1 MRTAKTIL
9 HAFVAVSMVFSTVA
23 TALVAMP
30 SAAHAQSI
38 GYPTSIGFQGRLKD
52 SDGDA
57 IASGTYDFRF
67 RFFDS
72 SDATATSDY
81 IYVNDIAVTN
91 GFFSAPIPLGAD
103 IADFVNELELEV
115 GTVLSSGSGAS
126 SGGSYET
133 FSSRIVMYK
142 APYAVFTQGIQNAA
156 SDPSNTY
163 AGRIY
168 YNTTN
173 NELKVYDGSAWDTMA
188 DTLDKAYDNF
198 GSAAQIITVDDATT
212 GLEFSVE
219 AAGNMTFDLQ
229 STGDFVI
236 QDAGSTWAQFT
247 DAQAFDVDGTG
258 AISLDA
264 DAASNFNTSAGDLTL
279 NSEAGS
285 VNVIGAEVATDAIN
299 IDATAGGV
307 DIDAA
312 TASEF
317 TTAAG
322 DLTFL
327 ADTGSVIVK
336 GDEIATDAILLDADS
351 SEGSGIYFDA
361 YDASTNTSGTVTLDA
376 RTFDIN
382 LTGSSTS
389 HGLDVD
395 VSGAGAPISL
405 TTSDGDIV
413 LTAAGSTGDISI
425 SSALSDVSIETSTAS
440 KSINIGST
448 NFARTV
454 NISTGT
460 GNDSVNI
467 ANNGTGTKAVT
478 IGNNTSSSSLDLNA
492 GSGGID
498 IDTSSSGEI
507 QIDGGLTDIGGGVY
521 TVANGDNDLGVDG
534 DLEINGG
541 ATVVDLTVESGA
553 RIGTGS
559 TPDSLTALGDDTLF
573 VEGAFEVDGTARFD
587 GVITATAD
595 VDFDATGGGSADP
608 DFSVDGYALLAG
620 VLDLNG
626 SVDADITAFN
636 IDGGLTDIGGV
647 TAGTVNGDN
656 DLGVAGDFEVDG
668 VTDLDGSVDADVSA
682 FDVLSSGSFS
692 IDASGTAS
700 NVSLAS
706 DGAGDDLTFAVTGAT
721 DSSLVLSSTGTGADA
736 LSLTSSAGGTQITS
750 AGTSGDAL
758 DIHATGTVAGTALN
772 LETTDGAIEIDANGA
787 TNGDILLAATDD
799 FTLQTETNSSVINLF
814 DRAVSKTIDLGAV
827 DTDGTDTINI
837 ATEGTSADAIAIG
850 NSHAST
856 TLSLTSGPWNLSAGG
871 VLTLTPTA
879 SQTTGLIVTD
889 TDFTNA
895 LSVDANNIIG
905 TTGSINFTN
914 FQFTGADGAALLAG
928 GDFDVDASGNITDVS
943 NITSDGDLTITGGD
957 IVGSNGDGFEI
968 SATVDSTYVLELN
981 SDSTAVLTTSDSVD
995 ANTPLKIASAG
1006 TGVLTLDAGGAGALA
1021 LGSADVTSM
1030 TFTTDSNADN
1040 DFTFTGGVE
1049 FDRTAPADTNGF
1061 GAFVNFTAGN
1071 LNGAGSNSQ
1080 AGLNVLVNNTGT
1092 AGTTIDVVS
1101 GINIDSLASAKAHN
1115 ELALQIGSGWDS
1127 QIYFNDTTT
1136 NISVLDTGSITFAD
1150 QMSNV
1155 LMTISDQGTE
1165 GNVTVTGGLVA
1176 DSMTGT
1182 AGVDFAISAGAASAS
1197 NGRALDLSASDANGD
1212 TNTGGVVN
1220 LDSGDGATHSTT
1232 GAGAAAGNV
1241 NISGGD
1247 GGNASGG
1254 GNDNGG
1260 NGGSIVLTPGSGGTQ
1275 TGSGLAGASGD
1286 IRITTPGG
1294 SLTERLCHDG
1304 TSSGDGSPINDKKI
1318 GDCANA
1324 GQADYAEN
1332 YPVAEGVD
1340 YGDVVVPGTEIVT
1353 TYDTSHGYQ
1362 QITQAVL
1369 SYEPYQSPVV
1379 GIVSNNYGN
1388 STSAGYNIDEEDNP
1402 MPVALVGRVPVK
1414 VVSEG
1419 GSISTGDFV
1428 TTSSTPG
1435 HAMRATEEGR
1445 VIGMALADWDGVS
1458 ETVMVQ
1464 VMNTW
1469 FTPPTSE
1476 ASSLQGGSSTQVVIA
1491 DTVSAGTSVFS
1502 GSVTVAEHLY
1512 GSRDMAGRARLNA
1525 GDNSVRVT
1533 FETAYQHLPIVTFS
1547 VRSEEHVPGR
1557 LWISDEDMT
1566 GFTINHSAGT
1576 STSYDLEFNW
1586 IAVGVEE
1593 PIISISNGETEE
1605 VSITVTSNVAAEA
1618 AEAMIAEVT
1627 SEEEISAEEEVTV
1640 EEVVEETPV
1649 EEPVVEEIVEETT
1662 EPVTE
1667 EVVEELVVE
1676 EVVEETLVEEPV
1688 VEEIVEETIEPA
1700 IEEVVEERVV
1710 EEVVEETRDEEPVV
1724 EEIVE

>member
-1 MRTAKTIL
+1 
-9 HAFVAVSMVFSTVA
+9 
-23 TALVAMP
+23 
-30 SAAHAQSI
+30 
-38 GYPTSIGFQGRLKD
+38 
-52 SDGDA
+52 
-57 IASGTYDFRF
+57 
-67 RFFDS
+67 
-72 SDATATSDY
+72 
-81 IYVNDIAVTN
+81 
-91 GFFSAPIPLGAD
+91 
-103 IADFVNELELEV
+103 
-115 GTVLSSGSGAS
+115 
-126 SGGSYET
+126 
-133 FSSRIVMYK
+133 
-142 APYAVFTQGIQNAA
+142 
-156 SDPSNTY
+156 
-163 AGRIY
+163 
-168 YNTTN
+168 
-173 NELKVYDGSAWDTMA
+173 
-188 DTLDKAYDNF
+188 
-198 GSAAQIITVDDATT
+198 
-212 GLEFSVE
+212 
-219 AAGNMTFDLQ
+219 
-229 STGDFVI
+229 
-236 QDAGSTWAQFT
+236 
-247 DAQAFDVDGTG
+247 
-258 AISLDA
+258 
-264 DAASNFNTSAGDLTL
+264 
-279 NSEAGS
+279 
-285 VNVIGAEVATDAIN
+285 
-299 IDATAGGV
+299 
-307 DIDAA
+307 
-312 TASEF
+312 
-317 TTAAG
+317 
-322 DLTFL
+322 
-327 ADTGSVIVK
+327 
-336 GDEIATDAILLDADS
+336 
-351 SEGSGIYFDA
+351 
-361 YDASTNTSGTVTLDA
+361 
-376 RTFDIN
+376 
-382 LTGSSTS
+382 
-389 HGLDVD
+389 
-395 VSGAGAPISL
+395 
-405 TTSDGDIV
+405 
-413 LTAAGSTGDISI
+413 
-425 SSALSDVSIETSTAS
+425 
-440 KSINIGST
+440 
-448 NFARTV
+448 
-454 NISTGT
+454 
-460 GNDSVNI
+460 
-467 ANNGTGTKAVT
+467 
-478 IGNNTSSSSLDLNA
+478 
-492 GSGGID
+492 
-498 IDTSSSGEI
+498 
-507 QIDGGLTDIGGGVY
+507 
-521 TVANGDNDLGVDG
+521 
-534 DLEINGG
+534 
-541 ATVVDLTVESGA
+541 
-553 RIGTGS
+553 
-559 TPDSLTALGDDTLF
+559 
-573 VEGAFEVDGTARFD
+573 
-587 GVITATAD
+587 
-595 VDFDATGGGSADP
+595 
-608 DFSVDGYALLAG
+608 
-620 VLDLNG
+620 
-626 SVDADITAFN
+626 
-636 IDGGLTDIGGV
+636 
-647 TAGTVNGDN
+647 
-656 DLGVAGDFEVDG
+656 
-668 VTDLDGSVDADVSA
+668 
-682 FDVLSSGSFS
+682 
-692 IDASGTAS
+692 
-700 NVSLAS
+700 
-706 DGAGDDLTFAVTGAT
+706 
-721 DSSLVLSSTGTGADA
+721 LSSTGTGADA

-750 AGTSGDAL
+750 AGTSSDAL

-787 TNGDILLAATDD
+787 TNGDIILAATDD

-827 DTDGTDTINI
+827 DTDGADTINI

-856 TLSLTSGPWNLSAGG
+856 TLTLTSGPWNMSAGG
-871 VLTLTPTA
+871 VLSLTPTA

-895 LSVDANNIIG
+895 LSVATNNIIG

-968 SATVDSTYVLELN
+968 AATVDSTYVLEIN

-995 ANTPLKIASAG
+995 ANTPLTIASAG

-1061 GAFVNFTAGN
+1061 GAFVNFTTGN

-1136 NISVLDTGSITFAD
+1136 NISVLDTGTITFAD

-1165 GNVTVTGGLVA
+1165 GNVTVTGGVVA

-1212 TNTGGVVN
+1212 LNTGGVVN

-1286 IRITTPGG
+1286 IRITTPAG
-1294 SLTERLCHDG
+1294 SLTERLCHEG
-1304 TSSGDGSPINDKKI
+1304 TGSGDGLAIADKKI

-1369 SYEPYQSPVV
+1369 SSEPYQSPVV

-1402 MPVALVGRVPVK
+1402 MPIALVGRVPVK

-1476 ASSLQGGSSTQVVIA
+1476 ASSLQGGSATQVVIA
-1491 DTVSAGTSVFS
+1491 DTVSAGTSAFS

-1533 FETAYQHLPIVTFS
+1533 FETEYQHLPIVTFS

-1557 LWISDEDMT
+1557 LWISDEDVT

-1576 STSYDLEFNW
+1576 STPYDLEFNW

-1593 PIISISNGETEE
+1593 PIVSISNGETEE
-1605 VSITVTSNVAAEA
+1605 VTITVTSDVAAEA
-1618 AEAMIAEVT
+1618 AEAIIAEVT
-1627 SEEEISAEEEVTV
+1627 SEEETPTEEQAAEEVVEETPSEEPTEPVTEEVVEEVVEEPVVEEIVEETPVEEPVVEEVSEETTESVTEEVVEEVVEEPVV

-1649 EEPVVEEIVEETT
+1649 EEPVVEE
-1662 EPVTE
+1662 
-1667 EVVEELVVE
+1667 VVE
-1676 EVVEETLVEEPV
+1676 
-1688 VEEIVEETIEPA
+1688 
-1700 IEEVVEERVV
+1700 
-1710 EEVVEETRDEEPVV
+1710 
-1724 EEIVE
+1724 